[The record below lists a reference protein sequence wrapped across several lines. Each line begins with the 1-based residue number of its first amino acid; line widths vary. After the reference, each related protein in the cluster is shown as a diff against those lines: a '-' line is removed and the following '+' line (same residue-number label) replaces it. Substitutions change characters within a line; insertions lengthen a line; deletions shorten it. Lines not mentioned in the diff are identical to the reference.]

1 MAKLI
6 VNNQVVEQHIDPT
19 KPLSIVAQY
28 VAEFYGN
35 GCEFSIELSDSE
47 QQLKDRLQIRS
58 ELEKQVADTQSLLGT
73 TSDTTHLLLNE
84 LSGFVNKLVAAS
96 SLEDVIN
103 SAKDIQTAIG
113 DIEGQ
118 VATGELT
125 FPYQTK
131 GLASVKQ
138 EILERA
144 NGVNNLLSD

>member
-1 MAKLI
+1 MAQLI
-6 VNNQVVEQHIDPT
+6 VNNQVVEQFLDPFT
-19 KPLSIVAQY
+19 PPAVVAQF
-28 VAEFYGN
+28 VEENYGQHS
-35 GCEFSIELSDSE
+35 EYAIELSDSE
-47 QQLKDRLQIRS
+47 QQLKDRVQIRS

-84 LSGFVNKLVAAS
+84 LSVFVNKLAAART
-96 SLEDVIN
+96 LDEVIG
-103 SAKDIQTAIG
+103 SATDIQTAIG
-113 DIEGQ
+113 DIGGQ